1 MARAISHRRRVHR
14 RSVRALTLPQRT
26 AVRYGPR
33 VALRTL
39 TRSPS
44 PSRVV
49 GRYSPLLP
57 VWGFPDAPTGVAP
70 ALPSLVHVL
79 PDTHEFSQ
87 GRFKRERV
95 LSGEALAKAPVR
107 PTVNL
112 KALYYAR
119 PDVMVCVRR
128 KQRREVLAAKGRL
141 GGKHRPPRRTPQSD
155 IICY

>member
-1 MARAISHRRRVHR
+1 MARAISHRRRVR
-14 RSVRALTLPQRT
+14 QRSVRALTLPQRT

-39 TRSPS
+39 TRSLS
-44 PSRVV
+44 SSRVV
-49 GRYSPLLP
+49 GRHSPLLS
-57 VWGFPDAPTGVAP
+57 VWDIPDVLTGVAP
-70 ALPSLVHVL
+70 ALPSPVHVL
-79 PDTHEFSQ
+79 PDTHEFSR
-87 GRFKRERV
+87 GRFRRERV
-95 LSGEALAKAPVR
+95 LSGEALVKAPVR
-107 PTVNL
+107 PTVDL
-112 KALYYAR
+112 ARLYYAR

>member
-1 MARAISHRRRVHR
+1 MARAVSHRRRVQR

-39 TRSPS
+39 TRSLS
-44 PSRVV
+44 PFRVV
-49 GRYSPLLP
+49 GRYSPVIS
-57 VWGFPDAPTGVAP
+57 VWDIPDGPIEVAP
-70 ALPSLVHVL
+70 ALSSPVHVL
-79 PDTHEFSQ
+79 PDTHEFSR
-87 GRFKRERV
+87 GRFQRERV
-95 LSGEALAKAPVR
+95 LSGMALAKASVK
-107 PTVNL
+107 PTVDL
-112 KALYYAR
+112 AKLYYTR

-155 IICY
+155 IVCY

>member
-1 MARAISHRRRVHR
+1 MARAISHRRRVRR

-26 AVRYGPR
+26 AVRFGPR

-39 TRSPS
+39 TRLSLS
-44 PSRVV
+44 SRVV
-49 GRYSPLLP
+49 GRHSPVTLI
-57 VWGFPDAPTGVAP
+57 WDDPDASSGVTP
-70 ALPSLVHVL
+70 ALLSPVHVL

-87 GRFKRERV
+87 GRFRRERV

-112 KALYYAR
+112 KALYYTR

-141 GGKHRPPRRTPQSD
+141 GGHHRPPRRTPQSD
-155 IICY
+155 IICR